1 MIPIL
6 EQTPAEL
13 RDWFVQHG
21 LPAYRA
27 GQVRKW
33 LFQKRAA
40 GFEEMTDL
48 PAKLREQLAAEFQTF
63 STTVV
68 KHHKAADGAE
78 KLLLQLHDGERIE
91 CVLLRDDKGHC
102 TACISTQ
109 IGCAMGCVFCATG
122 LDGVVRNLT
131 RGEIV
136 EQILH
141 IQRLLKGPA
150 WRCKNTPRL
159 APASTPG
166 GKTQTGVECSDP
178 AWTPGLNKSS
188 PESTQNQLESTER
201 LSHIVVMG
209 MGEPLLNLDALMPAL
224 ADAAGRDGLGI
235 GARRITISTV
245 GIPAGI
251 RRLAR
256 GAEKGSGPICRNG
269 PEGAAHKLDLTP
281 FPPYHLAVSLH
292 AADNELRNRLVP
304 ANRGFGVAAILAAA
318 DEYFELTGRR
328 VTFEYV
334 LLSGV
339 NDRPEHARRLAALL
353 RGRPALV
360 NLIPYNPVPGLP
372 YRKPSSAATA
382 RFVDVLTQG
391 GLNVAIRHRKGD
403 RIGAACGQL
412 RRGVVDS
419 G

>member
-1 MIPIL
+1 MVPIL
-6 EQTPAEL
+6 EQSPAEL
-13 RDWFVQHG
+13 RDWFVRHG

-63 STTVV
+63 STTVAE
-68 KHHKAADGAE
+68 HHKAADGAE
-78 KLLLQLHDGERIE
+78 KLLLQLHDAERIE

-109 IGCAMGCVFCATG
+109 VGCAMGCVFCATG
-122 LDGVVRNLT
+122 LDGMVRNLT

-141 IQRLLKGPA
+141 VQRLLGA
-150 WRCKNTPRL
+150 
-159 APASTPG
+159 
-166 GKTQTGVECSDP
+166 E
-178 AWTPGLNKSS
+178 
-188 PESTQNQLESTER
+188 ER

-209 MGEPLLNLDALMPAL
+209 MGEPLLNLDALMLAL
-224 ADAAGRDGLGI
+224 DEVAGRDGLGI

-245 GIPAGI
+245 GLPAGI

-256 GAEKGSGPICRNG
+256 DNCQ
-269 PEGAAHKLDLTP
+269 
-281 FPPYHLAVSLH
+281 YHLAVSLH
-292 AADNELRNRLVP
+292 AADDELRNELVP

-339 NDRPEHARRLAALL
+339 NDRPEQARRLVALL